1 MKKLIK
7 WINLTSIALVILGLI
22 HLTAIIVVAPM
33 YKNLPAEQ
41 FSVFVF
47 MYMATGLGTVLPGII
62 TKLQISALKEK
73 SKSAWKTLLLCT
85 VYTTIIGIAATTAMA
100 DNPFAYIILVI
111 GISLLIS
118 SILIKKQI

>member
-33 YKNLPAEQ
+33 YKNLANEQ
-41 FSVFVF
+41 FSVFIF

-62 TKLQISALKEK
+62 TKIQINTLKDK
-73 SKSAWKTLLLCT
+73 SKIAWKTILICSI
-85 VYTTIIGIAATTAMA
+85 YSMIIGIGAVIKMT
-100 DNPFAYIILVI
+100 DNPFAYLFCVVS
-111 GISLLIS
+111 ISLLIPT
-118 SILIKKQI
+118 IIIKNHL